1 MKQKLLLTFALL
13 LTAATGAWA
22 QGPNIVTKEN
32 FSSYFDGS
40 GNLLNT
46 VTSDALI
53 FQGEFSGSDLVN
65 YITLDKTIT
74 ITGDNA
80 VLNNIGFVIAAD
92 GVTLQNMTLV
102 ATSNLGNMI
111 DIAGENAVISKLDI
125 TYTVNQPVSRAINVF
140 PGTNGTQ
147 ILNNKIYFESTVNSY
162 AVDEVT
168 TAICVDSGVSFIDD
182 DEDPIEDLVI
192 DGNEI
197 TAVIPAFLP
206 DIYEHEYWVMGISAV
221 NGVRINGAEDFTF
234 TNNTLNVTTNRLD
247 NTTPTFQAMYVA
259 SSSGLIKDNKISMI
273 DTFTPAGKDV
283 YLYAIEL
290 IKDEG
295 LTIFNNDFKISTTGG
310 KEEAGIACAIL
321 AIDSDFSI
329 TKNTITT
336 ESKGPNYAV
345 YFPSGMGAPCDVVIS
360 DNTIKVTGL
369 ATSAHDTSLVT
380 GIEIET
386 GDVEISDNTIYTYNI
401 GEYAEAN
408 YIYGISYAQNGTTPD
423 VEITNNTIYTEGK
436 YAISFL
442 KVDDAKITDNT
453 LCAHILMGDNAVSI
467 ASGSGNTVEDNH
479 PTPVE
484 YEGGNVGKSDKG
496 YFVNLTEDGDNPNPG
511 PLPNDDDL
519 AELTYGRTLAA
530 PGSAEG
536 SGDTQ
541 IDDKPANLFTIC
553 LPFAPKT
560 DDAVKYYTLSGVS
573 GETVNFD
580 EVAEPVANTPYLIA
594 VSGTS
599 DITESCKFLEVS
611 SMTINSTTIDGY
623 TFNGTFT
630 GLTNAEAEGKY
641 ILQSNNKWGKVTT
654 ENNAAF
660 IPPFRAFI
668 EAPASGARQL
678 SGSFDGSAT
687 GIKYIRT
694 QNIDGTERYFDL
706 NGRRIE
712 KPTTKGIYIHNGKK
726 VVIK

>member
-13 LTAATGAWA
+13 LTAVTGAWA

-40 GNLLNT
+40 GNLLAE
-46 VTSDALI
+46 VTDDELI
-53 FQGEFSGSDLVN
+53 FQGEFSNSDLPS

-80 VLNNIGFVIAAD
+80 VLNNIGFVIAAE
-92 GVTLQNMTLV
+92 GVTLNNLKLV
-102 ATSNLGNMI
+102 ANSNLGNLI
-111 DIAGENAVISKLDI
+111 DIAGENAVISNMDI
-125 TYTVNQPVSRAINVF
+125 SYTVSEAASAINVY
-140 PGTNGTQ
+140 PGANGTQ
-147 ILNNKIYFESTVNSY
+147 ILNNKIYFESTVNEY
-162 AVDEVT
+162 ASDEVT
-168 TAICVDSGVSFIDD
+168 TAICVNSGSSIYG

-206 DIYEHEYWVMGISAV
+206 DIYENEYWVMGISAV
-221 NGVRINGAEDFTF
+221 NGVRINGAEDFQF
-234 TNNTLNVTTNRLD
+234 TDNTLNVTTNWL
-247 NTTPTFQAMYVA
+247 NGTIPTFQAMYVA
-259 SSSGLIKDNKISMI
+259 SSSGLINANTISMI

-290 IKDEG
+290 IKDEE
-295 LTIFNNDFKISTTGG
+295 LTIFNNDFKISTSGG
-310 KEEAGIACAIL
+310 KEEAGSACAIL
-321 AIDSDFSI
+321 AIESDFSI
-329 TKNTITT
+329 TNNTITT

-345 YFPSGMGAPCDVVIS
+345 YFPSGMGAPCKAEIS

-369 ATSAHDTSLVT
+369 ATSAHNTGLVT

-386 GDVEISDNTIYTYNI
+386 GDVKISDNTIYTYNI

-408 YIYGISYAQNGTTPD
+408 YIYGISYAQNGVTPD
-423 VEITNNTIYTEGK
+423 VEITDNTIYTEGK

-442 KVDDAKITDNT
+442 EVDDAEIKDNT

-484 YEGGNVGKSDKG
+484 YEDGNVGKSDEG
-496 YFVNLTEDGDNPNPG
+496 YFVNLTEDGDNPNPA

-599 DITESCKFLEVS
+599 DITESCKFLKVS
-611 SMTINSTTIDGY
+611 SMTINSTTIDSY

-630 GLTNAEAEGKY
+630 GLTNEDAQGKY
-641 ILQSNNKWGKVTT
+641 VLQSNNKWGKVTT

-678 SGSFDGSAT
+678 SGSIDGGDDNTT

-712 KPTTKGIYIHNGKK
+712 NPRKGIYIVNGKK
-726 VVIK
+726 VLLK

>member
-1 MKQKLLLTFALL
+1 
-13 LTAATGAWA
+13 
-22 QGPNIVTKEN
+22 
-32 FSSYFDGS
+32 
-40 GNLLNT
+40 
-46 VTSDALI
+46 
-53 FQGEFSGSDLVN
+53 
-65 YITLDKTIT
+65 
-74 ITGDNA
+74 
-80 VLNNIGFVIAAD
+80 
-92 GVTLQNMTLV
+92 
-102 ATSNLGNMI
+102 
-111 DIAGENAVISKLDI
+111 
-125 TYTVNQPVSRAINVF
+125 
-140 PGTNGTQ
+140 
-147 ILNNKIYFESTVNSY
+147 
-162 AVDEVT
+162 
-168 TAICVDSGVSFIDD
+168 
-182 DEDPIEDLVI
+182 
-192 DGNEI
+192 
-197 TAVIPAFLP
+197 
-206 DIYEHEYWVMGISAV
+206 MGISAV
-221 NGVRINGAEDFTF
+221 NGVRINGAKDFTF
-234 TNNTLNVTTNRLD
+234 TNNTLDVTTNWLD
-247 NTTPTFQAMYVA
+247 RTPPTLQAMYVA
-259 SSSGLIKDNKISMI
+259 SSSGLIDKNTISMI
-273 DTFTPAGKDV
+273 DTFTPAGNDV

-290 IKDEG
+290 IKDEE
-295 LTIFNNDFKISTTGG
+295 LTISDNDFKISTTGG
-310 KEEAGIACAIL
+310 KEEAGTACAIL
-321 AIDSDFSI
+321 AIESNFSI
-329 TKNTITT
+329 TNNTITT

-345 YFPSGMGAPCDVVIS
+345 YFPAYMGAPCDVVII
-360 DNTIKVTGL
+360 DNTIKATGL
-369 ATSAHDTSLVT
+369 ATSDHNTGLVT
-380 GIEIET
+380 GIEIQT
-386 GDVEISDNTIYTYNI
+386 GNVEIIGNTICTYNI
-401 GEYAEAN
+401 GEYAEDN
-408 YIYGISYAQNGTTPD
+408 YIYGISYAQDGVTPKVGIID
-423 VEITNNTIYTEGK
+423 NTIYTEGK

-442 KVDDAKITDNT
+442 KVNDAKIKDNT
-453 LCAHILMGDNAVSI
+453 LCAHILMGDNAVYI
-467 ASGSGNTVEDNH
+467 KEGSGNTVEDNH

-484 YEGGNVGKSDKG
+484 YEGGNVGKSDEG
-496 YFVNLTEDGDNPNPG
+496 YFVNLTEDGVNPNPA

-519 AELTYGRTLAA
+519 AELTYNRTLAA

-678 SGSFDGSAT
+678 SGSIDGSAT

>member
-22 QGPNIVTKEN
+22 QGSNIVTKEN
-32 FSSYFDGS
+32 FSDYFDGS
-40 GNLLNT
+40 GHLLDA
-46 VTSDALI
+46 VTSNALI
-53 FQGEFSGSDLVN
+53 FQGEFSDLVS
-65 YITLDKTIT
+65 YITLDRSIT

-80 VLNNIGFVIAAD
+80 VLNNIGFIIAAN
-92 GVTLQNMTLV
+92 GVTLQKMALV

-111 DIAGENAVISKLDI
+111 DIAGENAVISNLDI
-125 TYTVNQPVSRAINVF
+125 TYTVDEAASAINVYS
-140 PGTNGTQ
+140 GANGTQ
-147 ILNNKIYFESTVNSY
+147 ILNNKIYFKSTVNSY

-168 TAICVDSGVSFIDD
+168 TAICVNSGTSVFD
-182 DEDPIEDLVI
+182 DEDPITGLVI

-197 TAVIPAFLP
+197 TAVIPAFFP
-206 DIYEHEYWVMGISAV
+206 DILEHEYYVTGISAV
-221 NGVRINGAEDFTF
+221 NGVRINGAEEFQFTD
-234 TNNTLNVTTNRLD
+234 NTLNVTTNRLD
-247 NTTPTFQAMYVA
+247 DTIPTFQAMYVA
-259 SSSGLIKDNKISMI
+259 SSSGLINDNKISMI
-273 DTFTPAGKDV
+273 DTFSPAGKDV

-290 IKDEG
+290 IKDKG

-310 KEEAGIACAIL
+310 KEEAGSACAIL

-329 TKNTITT
+329 TNNTITT

-345 YFPSGMGAPCDVVIS
+345 YFPSGMGAPCDAVIS

-408 YIYGISYAQNGTTPD
+408 YIYGISYAQNGATPD

-467 ASGSGNTVEDNH
+467 ADGSGNTVEDNH

-484 YEGGNVGKSDKG
+484 YEGGNVGKSDEG

-511 PLPNDDDL
+511 PLPNDKDL

-553 LPFAPKT
+553 LPFAPET